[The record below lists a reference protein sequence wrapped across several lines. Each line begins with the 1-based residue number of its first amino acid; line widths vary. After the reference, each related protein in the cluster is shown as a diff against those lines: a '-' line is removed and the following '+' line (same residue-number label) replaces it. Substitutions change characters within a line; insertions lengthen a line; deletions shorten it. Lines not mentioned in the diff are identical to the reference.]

1 MDDKTYLLV
10 SAKKLGYEWK
20 DFPMYR
26 QPVEIGHF
34 SQDADR
40 TVHIDRREARLYT
53 PPPSSTKVE
62 FDLSAGFREFKW
74 RDELTAHQEGILPIL
89 EWIMASKEV
98 FPRFKKPGVVDG
110 PLHTDFVMFRG
121 MMTRILT
128 APYANSRS
136 HPWRLRVCKYLN
148 TIYICD
154 DADFSK
160 DAKQDM
166 DDRAKRMCYW
176 GYSFES
182 YLSSHIDP
190 EVKKRSTPNNS
201 AGFATVIRGR
211 LATHSLLLVGEVDCE
226 THEQSKTPP
235 ANYVELKTHRIVQ
248 NRHQARTF
256 HNYKVRNTWA
266 QCYIPG
272 IPRVVFGFRDD
283 DGIVREVKTYETA
296 DLPHLGDH
304 DWHPTVCMNFANDFL
319 SWLSREVLVCNPREV
334 VYHVTFGDPFQRFV
348 LERKA
353 DVGSTSSGV
362 FLPQRYLDAIA
373 SW

>member
-10 SAKKLGYEWK
+10 SAKKLGYETK
-20 DFPMYR
+20 GFPLYR
-26 QPVEIGHF
+26 QPVEVGHF

-40 TVHIDRREARLYT
+40 TVHIDRRESRLYT

-62 FDLSAGFREFKW
+62 FDLNDGYREFQW
-74 RDELTAHQEGILPIL
+74 RDELTVHQEGILPIL
-89 EWIMASKEV
+89 EWIMANREV
-98 FPRFKKPGVVDG
+98 FPRFKKPGAVDG
-110 PLHTDFVMFRG
+110 PLHTDFIMFRG

-128 APYANSRS
+128 APYDTSRKY
-136 HPWRLRVCKYLN
+136 PWRLRVCKYLN
-148 TIYICD
+148 TIYVCND
-154 DADFSK
+154 VGFFK
-160 DAKQDM
+160 DAKPDQ

-176 GYSFES
+176 DYRFES

-235 ANYVELKTHRIVQ
+235 ANYVQLKINRIVQ
-248 NRHQARTF
+248 NRHQAHAF
-256 HNYKVRNTWA
+256 QNHKVRNTWA
-266 QCYIPG
+266 QCFIAG

-283 DGIVREVKTYETA
+283 HGIVQEVKTYKTA
-296 DLPHLGDH
+296 DLPKLGNTN
-304 DWHPTVCMNFANDFL
+304 WHPTVCMNFANDFL
-319 SWLSREVLVCNPREV
+319 SWLSKEVLECNPRQV
-334 VYHVTFGDPFQRFV
+334 VYHVTFLDPFQRFV
-348 LERKA
+348 LERK
-353 DVGSTSSGV
+353 VGNTSSGV